1 MRAHPQARIPVAGRP
16 TVPSDAGSDRC
27 PRANR
32 LAPVVVDTA
41 MIPPTAV
48 VNLFCFLLPPVAVLS
63 SNAVVPL
70 LTLFGLVAGLR
81 GWWESGHLPWP
92 DRTIGIAIVALLLWM
107 AVASLWTS
115 DVARALVLVVRLGV
129 LLLAGLV
136 LLKFIWWRTTEER
149 LKAARWLLY
158 GFGLGVAI
166 FLIEHFLDF
175 PIYRFLTGID
185 PSEPVNLSRLNRA
198 ATSLAML
205 TWPLAATTFL
215 NPNRPWSRAAS
226 LAVAPVVL
234 VTESATAQIA
244 ILVGCLF
251 VCVARLHFV
260 LARRL
265 LLVATLLGI
274 SVAPLIAHELYEQGV
289 TDWKILPPSA
299 QHRIYIWNFVSDRI
313 AEREAF
319 GWGFDASRNIPN
331 FGVPDFWENGGD
343 VVPLHPHNA
352 ALQVWLELG
361 AAGTVIVLAVLVLL
375 WIRMDALPDPARI
388 AAHGLYVTTLSA
400 AMTGYGIWQSQWIA
414 AILAVAALIPLGVG
428 EVPTTAARRN

>member
-1 MRAHPQARIPVAGRP
+1 MIS
-16 TVPSDAGSDRC
+16 PSAI
-27 PRANR
+27 
-32 LAPVVVDTA
+32 AP
-41 MIPPTAV
+41 
-48 VNLFCFLLPPVAVLS
+48 LFCFLLPPVAVLS

-70 LTLFGLVAGLR
+70 LLLFGLLAGLR
-81 GWWESGHLPWP
+81 GWWESGRLPRP
-92 DRTIGIAIVALLLWM
+92 DRAIGIPIVALLLWM
-107 AVASLWTS
+107 AVASLWS
-115 DVARALVLVVRLGV
+115 FDISRALILVVRLGV

-136 LLKFIWWRTTEER
+136 LFEFIRRRTTEER

-185 PSEPVNLSRLNRA
+185 PSEPVHLSRLNRA

-205 TWPLAATTFL
+205 AWPLAATTFL
-215 NPNRPWSRAAS
+215 NPDRPWLRAAS

-234 VTESATAQIA
+234 VTESVTAQIA

-265 LLVATLLGI
+265 LLVATLFGI

-289 TDWKILPPSA
+289 MDWQILPPSA
-299 QHRIYIWNFVSDRI
+299 QHRIYIWNFVSDLI
-313 AEREAF
+313 AERKAF
-319 GWGFDASRNIPN
+319 GWGFDASRNMPN
-331 FGVPDFWENGGD
+331 FGVMNFQENDGD

-361 AAGTVIVLAVLVLL
+361 AAGMVIVLAVLVLL

-388 AAHGLYVTTLSA
+388 AAHGLYVTTLSV

-414 AILAVAALIPLGVG
+414 AILAVASLIPLGVG
-428 EVPTTAARRN
+428 DEPTTAARRN